1 MQTPSMSRMVSGNSS
16 IWVDNNVKGVDTQ
29 PPTSLYGDSSIYSS
43 SYADDYWKSS
53 SVSQVEY
60 EASAQRM
67 VDKDGYT
74 AVWGD
79 ANGAGEASAWD
90 VTTPAGQSHIPG
102 SENAYSKASGKVSG
116 TQEVYTIDDYAY
128 GDAYIGSWA
137 ETYPRSSKVLYASG
151 DLYTYAHA
159 ARKAST
165 SDSSAKDVY
174 SAVYLYNGDITSF
187 AQQGGLKASQSA
199 NTGATDTQFVD
210 GLNSGAH
217 LVNDGYVWSSA
228 DYYQGAEVYDQYGS
242 YQPQCLVRCRHSA
255 AV

>member
-1 MQTPSMSRMVSGNSS
+1 
-16 IWVDNNVKGVDTQ
+16 
-29 PPTSLYGDSSIYSS
+29 
-43 SYADDYWKSS
+43 
-53 SVSQVEY
+53 
-60 EASAQRM
+60 M

-187 AQQGGLKASQSA
+187 GQQGGLKASQSA
-199 NTGATDTQFVD
+199 NTGRHRHPIPLTVST
-210 GLNSGAH
+210 LEPIWSMMEMSGQVQNTIRRPMYMIGMA
-217 LVNDGYVWSSA
+217 
-228 DYYQGAEVYDQYGS
+228 
-242 YQPQCLVRCRHSA
+242 YQPQCLVRCLHPQQYESLALRSHSDA
-255 AV
+255 Q